1 MIMKK
6 SHDGYEIAERDLAL
20 RGPGDFLRSN
30 SDSSMRQSGGLRFK
44 LAELC
49 EDEGLFRTAFDEAR
63 ALLEADR
70 ELEGYPRLRASVE
83 GMFTIDR
90 GTVN

>member
-49 EDEGLFRTAFDEAR
+49 DDSGLMLKAFADAKELLASSPDLSDFP
-63 ALLEADR
+63 ALR
-70 ELEGYPRLRASVE
+70 ENVSKL
-83 GMFTIDR
+83 FTPQQ
-90 GTVN
+90 GTIN